1 MTQFSLTSA
10 DIKQSGTKQKQLIN
24 QATASKQMHFA
35 SIMPEIRY
43 FADAGYMY
51 ELKKNILGMNQTV

>member
-1 MTQFSLTSA
+1 
-10 DIKQSGTKQKQLIN
+10 
-24 QATASKQMHFA
+24 MHFA

-51 ELKKNILGMNQTV
+51 ELKKKHIRNESNYVIYSFPTKCVQHMAKVWTKLHFLKTM